1 MKDQDVWEE
10 KWRGYGFLEMLG
22 DMRQVFPKQRVMQ
35 MFAWM
40 ALIGAVAGESRD
52 ITVRRLTRA
61 GFGKSS
67 VYSAISDIAQFQA
80 YLKAKW
86 GVEVSREDLAEK
98 SRQAQAEVSQLAE
111 PVV

>member
-1 MKDQDVWEE
+1 MENQELWEQH
-10 KWRGYGFLEMLG
+10 WRSYGFLEMLA

-40 ALIGAVAGESRD
+40 ALIGAVAGESREA
-52 ITVRRLTRA
+52 TVKRLTRA

-67 VYSAISDIAQFQA
+67 IYNAINDIAEFQG

-86 GVEVSREDLAEK
+86 GVELSREDLADK
-98 SRQAQAEVSQLAE
+98 SREAQAEVSKLVE
-111 PVV
+111 TVV